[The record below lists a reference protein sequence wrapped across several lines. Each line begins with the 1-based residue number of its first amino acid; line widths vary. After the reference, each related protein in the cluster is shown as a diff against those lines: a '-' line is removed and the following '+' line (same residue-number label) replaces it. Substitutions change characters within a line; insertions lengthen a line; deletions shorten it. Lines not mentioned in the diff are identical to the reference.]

1 MAVKQFYHDIDLVNV
16 GQLIGTRK
24 QNVTTA
30 ERDALALLLGL
41 ENVGL
46 FVYDTDDKREY
57 TWDGVQFV
65 AAAIE
70 IEGDVIFKGLIDASL
85 PLDDA
90 GQPQPIQAVSGHEY
104 VVSVAGTLSLTGVT
118 FNPSGVAE
126 VGDRVLF
133 VSATEAFVQQR
144 NDEQATEST
153 LGNVRLASQAEV
165 NDGIDAL
172 KAVTPAT
179 LQGKLDGEKYVR
191 QFTALVNVPALTPLT
206 VTHNLNLEDRDAFVI
221 NTMRGNS
228 QVSLDVDSV
237 DANSLTLTSL
247 LPLTDVRVTI
257 QGFGA

>member
-16 GQLIGTRK
+16 GQLVGTRK

-70 IEGDVIFKGLIDASL
+70 IEGDVIFKGVVDASVS
-85 PLDDA
+85 LD
-90 GQPQPIQAVSGHEY
+90 GQAEAISGYEY
-104 VVSVAGTLSLTGVT
+104 VVGTAGTLSMTGVT

-144 NDEQATEST
+144 NDEQATEAT

>member
-16 GQLIGTRK
+16 GQLVGTRK

-46 FVYDTDDKREY
+46 FVYDTDDKKEY

-70 IEGDVIFKGLIDASL
+70 IEGDVIFKGVVDASVS
-85 PLDDA
+85 LD
-90 GQPQPIQAVSGHEY
+90 GQAEAISGYEY
-104 VVSVAGTLSLTGVT
+104 VVGTAGTLSMTGVT

-144 NDEQATEST
+144 NDEQATEAT